1 MNNIVKYL
9 AAVILLSVS
18 LPVSGQTTQI
28 SGVVLEDS
36 QSGALPVIGAGVKIK
51 DTSNGSVTDLD
62 GRFSLSAK
70 EGDVLEVSCL
80 GYRGATVTVGKDNY
94 YKIFLEPESMMLDQL
109 VVVGYG
115 SMKKS
120 DLATSITSVNTDDMK
135 IFPAATAA
143 EMLRGRAA
151 GVTVT
156 SASGRPGSTPSIK
169 IRGTRSISA
178 SNNLLYIIDGSV
190 ASDTEFAMINSDDIE
205 SIEILKTRPHRRST
219 ERGPA
224 TV

>member
-135 IFPAATAA
+135 IFPAATAPRCCA
-143 EMLRGRAA
+143 D
-151 GVTVT
+151 V
-156 SASGRPGSTPSIK
+156 P
-169 IRGTRSISA
+169 
-178 SNNLLYIIDGSV
+178 
-190 ASDTEFAMINSDDIE
+190 
-205 SIEILKTRPHRRST
+205 
-219 ERGPA
+219 PA
-224 TV
+224 

>member
-70 EGDVLEVSCL
+70 EGDVLEA
-80 GYRGATVTVGKDNY
+80 RTT
-94 YKIFLEPESMMLDQL
+94 
-109 VVVGYG
+109 
-115 SMKKS
+115 
-120 DLATSITSVNTDDMK
+120 T
-135 IFPAATAA
+135 
-143 EMLRGRAA
+143 
-151 GVTVT
+151 
-156 SASGRPGSTPSIK
+156 
-169 IRGTRSISA
+169 TRFSLSL
-178 SNNLLYIIDGSV
+178 N
-190 ASDTEFAMINSDDIE
+190 
-205 SIEILKTRPHRRST
+205 P
-219 ERGPA
+219 
-224 TV
+224 

>member
-115 SMKKS
+115 
-120 DLATSITSVNTDDMK
+120 VNEEK
-135 IFPAATAA
+135 
-143 EMLRGRAA
+143 
-151 GVTVT
+151 
-156 SASGRPGSTPSIK
+156 
-169 IRGTRSISA
+169 
-178 SNNLLYIIDGSV
+178 
-190 ASDTEFAMINSDDIE
+190 
-205 SIEILKTRPHRRST
+205 
-219 ERGPA
+219 
-224 TV
+224 

>member
-70 EGDVLEVSCL
+70 EGDVLEVS
-80 GYRGATVTVGKDNY
+80 
-94 YKIFLEPESMMLDQL
+94 
-109 VVVGYG
+109 
-115 SMKKS
+115 
-120 DLATSITSVNTDDMK
+120 
-135 IFPAATAA
+135 
-143 EMLRGRAA
+143 
-151 GVTVT
+151 
-156 SASGRPGSTPSIK
+156 
-169 IRGTRSISA
+169 
-178 SNNLLYIIDGSV
+178 
-190 ASDTEFAMINSDDIE
+190 
-205 SIEILKTRPHRRST
+205 
-219 ERGPA
+219 
-224 TV
+224 